1 MTCGPWRPTSLELY
15 TSRLSDLYFTS
26 SVDKSLKS
34 AQVVAKAEVE
44 GEAADVKL
52 VVSIDGKEIDSKTI
66 KASSGLA
73 THTFDFQDPQLWY
86 PAPYGKQPLYTLTAT
101 LLDSETEIDP
111 PSDIVPFGQP
121 IVQYHHSS
129 IPNDDLGVAQQSG
142 NLSSTHCR
150 K

>member
-1 MTCGPWRPTSLELY
+1 
-15 TSRLSDLYFTS
+15 LYFTS

-73 THTFDFQDPQLWY
+73 THT
-86 PAPYGKQPLYTLTAT
+86 
-101 LLDSETEIDP
+101 
-111 PSDIVPFGQP
+111 
-121 IVQYHHSS
+121 
-129 IPNDDLGVAQQSG
+129 
-142 NLSSTHCR
+142 
-150 K
+150 